1 VSTYYR
7 AVAQRDEMEEEYN
20 KEVLKVRSLK
30 AERDALLAALVGIVG
45 LDLCC
50 ATREEKRK
58 ADLAFAAARE
68 AINKAGGAK

>member
-1 VSTYYR
+1 MSAYYR

-30 AERDALLAALVGIVG
+30 AERDALLAALEAIQTLAETPINPAMDLKIV
-45 LDLCC
+45 
-50 ATREEKRK
+50 ATQ
-58 ADLAFAAARE
+58 ARE